1 MDQEVR
7 RYVRG
12 DVPEGN
18 TSEETVYDHDEWNV
32 WEEYIQKPYLDAI
45 YTFDVYQ

>member
-1 MDQEVR
+1 MDQGVR

-18 TSEETVYDHDEWNV
+18 TSEETVYAHDEWDV
-32 WEEYIQKPYLDAI
+32 WERYAQKPYLDAV
-45 YTFDVYQ
+45 YKYDVSQ